1 MKVKKTSIDGAF
13 LIEVDKYEDGRGFF
27 IESWNEK
34 DFLLPHFV
42 QDNHTRS
49 KRGVLRGLHYQVSP
63 TCQGKLIRCISGS
76 VYDVIVDM
84 REKSSTFSNWFGIKL
99 DRPELQLWAPPG
111 MAHGFYTLSD
121 MADFHYKV
129 TDYYDQSSEQV
140 LFWND
145 STIGIDWPFDQLP
158 ILSKKD
164 VEQAKK
170 FEECPKI

>member
-1 MKVKKTSIDGAF
+1 MKVHKTSIDGAL
-13 LIEVDKYEDGRGFF
+13 LIEVDKHEDSRGFF

-49 KRGVLRGLHYQVSP
+49 KRGVLRGLHYQLSP
-63 TCQGKLIRCISGS
+63 KCQGKLIRCMSGC
-76 VYDVIVDM
+76 VYDVIVDL
-84 REKSSTFSNWFGIKL
+84 REQSSTFSNWFGINL

-121 MADFHYKV
+121 IADFHYKV
-129 TDYYDQSSEQV
+129 TNYYDQSLEQV
-140 LFWND
+140 LCWND
-145 STIGIDWPFDQLP
+145 PTIAIDWPFDIPP
-158 ILSKKD
+158 ILSYKD

-170 FEECPKI
+170 FEECPKM